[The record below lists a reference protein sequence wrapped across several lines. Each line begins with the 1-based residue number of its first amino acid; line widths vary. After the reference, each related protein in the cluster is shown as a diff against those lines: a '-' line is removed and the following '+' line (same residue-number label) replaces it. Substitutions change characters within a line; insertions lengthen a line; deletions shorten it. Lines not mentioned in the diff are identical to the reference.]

1 MTLDHVS
8 NCRRPPAATPSAATL
23 GGQPWLGLAPPPSW
37 TALGLSAC
45 PSQGAFSFFAD
56 QSTTLSEQIAAWPQ
70 SEMSFTPTS
79 GSGLPPRSSG
89 DYCFGFPQS
98 ASGSE
103 LAPLPPSLRIPS
115 LEEASTHNM
124 VSAMGRAMPCHR
136 GDLSIN
142 LGSSIS
148 SVPNLTTGAMKSP
161 SRPPLKPPSSQG
173 AGTSSN
179 FINFATR
186 PSSNSELAPLP
197 ESLLAPLLPEKQSPI
212 DATGARHDPDFKS
225 FIDNDGY
232 ELDQDDP
239 TARDMSWETALKPSE
254 DTRITRSKPFHH
266 GSSSMGIENSRSTPK
281 VLQSLPPSSL
291 RAVASRSRSPV
302 TRVIYTDAEKE
313 IIRKDKNLQE
323 LVNTDP
329 KRVKRLLSNRISAA
343 KRKAINDIHTL
354 ELELKVEALQS
365 KYNTS
370 FAESQLLQEQCAE
383 LDTQN
388 KEMSMVIQELKRQ
401 AMLKD
406 AVTETLQAKIQALNV
421 MKLNAAQMRSK
432 KNKCPGCSCLT
443 PTK

>member
-1 MTLDHVS
+1 
-8 NCRRPPAATPSAATL
+8 
-23 GGQPWLGLAPPPSW
+23 
-37 TALGLSAC
+37 
-45 PSQGAFSFFAD
+45 
-56 QSTTLSEQIAAWPQ
+56 
-70 SEMSFTPTS
+70 
-79 GSGLPPRSSG
+79 
-89 DYCFGFPQS
+89 
-98 ASGSE
+98 
-103 LAPLPPSLRIPS
+103 
-115 LEEASTHNM
+115 M
-124 VSAMGRAMPCHR
+124 VSAMGRAMPCH
-136 GDLSIN
+136 
-142 LGSSIS
+142 
-148 SVPNLTTGAMKSP
+148 
-161 SRPPLKPPSSQG
+161 RPPLKPPSSQG

-329 KRVKRLLSNRISAA
+329 KRVKR
-343 KRKAINDIHTL
+343 
-354 ELELKVEALQS
+354 
-365 KYNTS
+365 
-370 FAESQLLQEQCAE
+370 
-383 LDTQN
+383 
-388 KEMSMVIQELKRQ
+388 
-401 AMLKD
+401 
-406 AVTETLQAKIQALNV
+406 
-421 MKLNAAQMRSK
+421 
-432 KNKCPGCSCLT
+432 
-443 PTK
+443 